1 MKKFK
6 DIHNVN
12 ESEVTLDNYIIAL
25 GDLQSAA
32 KDKKHPLVTSRALK
46 TYYENAISLGNKKK
60 FISKKLRL
68 KINKLNKDFNEL
80 GDKHKREEQIVIDN
94 LEIIISDLK
103 VQENS
108 SINGMGE
115 VSLPDLDGKIGSGDI
130 PKSFLMG
137 DDEEEDED
145 TLMLKFD
152 DIKEAKK
159 DNEIYFP
166 ISSLGDPAKLLQEI
180 AKELSKKNSVT
191 HNEIIGEL
199 LKIQISYNGLVDI
212 KSIHGLAN
220 VIFIDSKDLK
230 IKIDNIITKNLEL
243 LETLQVNFLEA
254 LLEGNLNESIIGRT
268 LGGVVG
274 LALGPKIGRTIAKVL
289 GIEKGPLYNVLTSRI
304 VSGALAQELT
314 KNLI

>member
-1 MKKFK
+1 
-6 DIHNVN
+6 
-12 ESEVTLDNYIIAL
+12 
-25 GDLQSAA
+25 
-32 KDKKHPLVTSRALK
+32 
-46 TYYENAISLGNKKK
+46 
-60 FISKKLRL
+60 
-68 KINKLNKDFNEL
+68 
-80 GDKHKREEQIVIDN
+80 
-94 LEIIISDLK
+94 
-103 VQENS
+103 
-108 SINGMGE
+108 
-115 VSLPDLDGKIGSGDI
+115 
-130 PKSFLMG
+130 
-137 DDEEEDED
+137 
-145 TLMLKFD
+145 MLKFD